1 MSLSVL
7 EKWLLFLKAFEL
19 FCLKLWRIL
28 SKLFRYLT
36 FFEGLSRWCWN
47 FTDVPSKAVCQF
59 TPAVLFKLFVNSK
72 LSFGSHIGAEPVHA
86 HSSFS
91 YLSLIFTHPYES
103 TVVWDIKTIKSQ
115 PASEDCGRRET
126 LHASKYLRKGW
137 SSHVNIPSLL
147 FKWQRV
153 GPFSLHVILRC
164 FFVSFYFVKSTFKI
178 VMFCSKLFFFS
189 KGRF

>member
-19 FCLKLWRIL
+19 FYLKLWRIL
-28 SKLFRYLT
+28 SELFRYLT

-47 FTDVPSKAVCQF
+47 SFLLEKSSRMYHLKQYAILHLRFFSNHLLILNWSLAPTLGQSQF
-59 TPAVLFKLFVNSK
+59 M
-72 LSFGSHIGAEPVHA
+72 

-91 YLSLIFTHPYES
+91 YLSLIFTHPYKS
-103 TVVWDIKTIKSQ
+103 TVVWDIKTRKSQ
-115 PASEDCGRRET
+115 PTSEDFRMRET
-126 LHASKYLRKGW
+126 LHASKYTRKGW

-153 GPFSLHVILRC
+153 AQFSLHVILRF
-164 FFVSFYFVKSTFKI
+164 FFVSFWFV
-178 VMFCSKLFFFS
+178 LLNPLL
-189 KGRF
+189 R